1 MPAKKYEF
9 VPKKCAYCGK
19 IMERKRFP
27 KNNRLEDV
35 AIYNKRKY
43 CDRMCMRK
51 AFLNIGE
58 NKGSGNWSSTHGTA
72 RGINNL
78 ILHKTECEICGKQ
91 GKLDVHH
98 KDENSNNNDPD
109 NLQVLCRSCHMKIHH
124 PKPVCKVQGC
134 ENQVKGYGYCEKHY
148 IRYKKYG
155 NPLMVN
161 NGNGKYE
168 IIDTDNSK
176 YQRNRHII
184 QITVDG
190 EFVKEWKSARTIQN
204 KTGYFESGIN
214 KCCNKKCRTY
224 KGFIW
229 RYADDM
235 TDAERYEIIKPG
247 E

>member
-1 MPAKKYEF
+1 MEKIEE
-9 VPKKCAYCGK
+9 KKCAYCGK
-19 IMERKRFP
+19 IMRVEDYLDKKGY
-27 KNNRLEDV
+27 KNYT
-35 AIYNKRKY
+35 AFAKKKY

-51 AFLNIGE
+51 AFLNIGKD
-58 NKGSGNWSSTHGTA
+58 KGSGNWSSTHGTA
-72 RGINNL
+72 RGINDL

-91 GKLDVHH
+91 GNLDVHH
-98 KDENSNNNDPD
+98 KDENPNNNEPD
-109 NLQVLCRSCHMKIHH
+109 NLQVLCRSCHMKIHR
-124 PKPVCKVQGC
+124 PKSICKVDGC
-134 ENQVKGYGYCEKHY
+134 NNFVSGHGYCEKHLQ
-148 IRYKKYG
+148 RYKKHG
-155 NPLMVN
+155 NPLIVN

-176 YQRNRHII
+176 YQRNRHIL
-184 QITVDG
+184 QITLDG
-190 EFVKEWKSARTIQN
+190 KIVKEWQSARSIQ
-204 KTGYFESGIN
+204 KETGYFESGIN